1 MSLKDEQYK
10 LSNIISNDIEVYG
23 QHYKITYFKQ
33 CSTGKIV
40 YKYALRTVRLLIVL
54 GGGGLHT
61 GGIYPTPG
69 VCIWGVCIQ
78 GGLPNPGGL
87 HPGGDLHPGGGSAQP
102 GGSASREVGQ
112 IPLPM
117 NRMTH
122 RCKNITLPKLRL
134 QAATRPF
141 VAKIIMVGIFFTW
154 SVIVP

>member
-40 YKYALRTVRLLIVL
+40 YKYALRTTRLLTVL
-54 GGGGLHT
+54 GG
-61 GGIYPTPG
+61 
-69 VCIWGVCIQ
+69 GVCIQ
-78 GGLPNPGGL
+78 GEVYPTPV
-87 HPGGDLHPGGGSAQP
+87 
-102 GGSASREVGQ
+102 GSASREVGQ
-112 IPLPM
+112 TPSPM

-141 VAKIIMVGIFFTW
+141 VAKIIMVGIFFTL
-154 SVIVP
+154 SVIGP

>member
-40 YKYALRTVRLLIVL
+40 YKYALRTARLLTVL
-54 GGGGLHT
+54 GGE
-61 GGIYPTPG
+61 
-69 VCIWGVCIQ
+69 GVCIQ
-78 GGLPNPGGL
+78 GGSTQPP
-87 HPGGDLHPGGGSAQP
+87 GGSASGGSVQP

-112 IPLPM
+112 TPSPM

-141 VAKIIMVGIFFTW
+141 VAKIIMVGIFYTW
-154 SVIVP
+154 SVIGP